1 MMATPRVTMGL
12 FLMIQSVPISST
24 MAVVS
29 VSSRQNYKY
38 GKTQRVKT
46 ELEVLQTHGVKTEL
60 QHGKHME
67 STTNYK
73 YGKHMESE
81 QYGRSTVKVR

>member
-1 MMATPRVTMGL
+1 MVRGTPRQNPMMATPSVTMGL

-38 GKTQRVKT
+38 GK
-46 ELEVLQTHGVKTEL
+46 
-60 QHGKHME
+60 HME
-67 STTNYK
+67 STQNYK
-73 YGKHMESE
+73 YC
-81 QYGRSTVKVR
+81 